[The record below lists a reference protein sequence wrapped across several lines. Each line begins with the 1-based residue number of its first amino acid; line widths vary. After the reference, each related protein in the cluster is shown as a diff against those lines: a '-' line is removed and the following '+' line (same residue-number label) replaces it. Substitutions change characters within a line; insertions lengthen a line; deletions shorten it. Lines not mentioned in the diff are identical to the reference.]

1 MAKKHTAKSTSLK
14 RMVEQKMNKNEDI
27 IQTAADSR
35 VNCINITPHVLP

>member
-1 MAKKHTAKSTSLK
+1 MAKKQTAKSTSLK